1 MDHTNESLR
10 LDDFLTYTHLLSK
23 MVFLIKSKT
32 IKDSGLKNI
41 HVIILFY
48 LTYKGPMTFKEL
60 VKCTLEDKSAISK
73 AIKTLKEKEIILY
86 NQNSYNEKITL
97 TEKGEEIG
105 KEILSQSHK
114 VLLEARKGI
123 NDEDALIFMKTMKS
137 IIENLEEYAEE

>member
-1 MDHTNESLR
+1 MDNTNESLR

-48 LTYKGPMTFKEL
+48 LTYKGDMTFKEL
-60 VKCTLEDKSAISK
+60 VKCTLEDKAAISK
-73 AIKTLKEKEIILY
+73 ALKALKEKEIILY
-86 NQNSYNEKITL
+86 SQNNYNEKITL

-105 KEILSQSHK
+105 KDILSQSHE
-114 VLLEARKGI
+114 VLLQARKGI
-123 NDEDALIFMKTMKS
+123 DDKDAFIFMKTMKS
-137 IIENLEEYAEE
+137 IIENLEKYTEE